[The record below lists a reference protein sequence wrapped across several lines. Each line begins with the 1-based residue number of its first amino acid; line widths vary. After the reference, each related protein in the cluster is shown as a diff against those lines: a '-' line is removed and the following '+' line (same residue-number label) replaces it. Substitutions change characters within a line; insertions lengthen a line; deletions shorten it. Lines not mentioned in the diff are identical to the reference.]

1 MHARPDC
8 DRPKPR
14 SRADGLAFARAPDRK
29 PAPCLAHRAGFGYDA
44 HEVSTGQKIWDCYP
58 WEMGEPYAAFS
69 AWLHVG
75 PSRPTPEVWA
85 SMRGDTRIATWATA
99 GLWQQRAAHYDRE
112 TATREVVRRIPLF
125 SGIAPRLLGLVEGRI
140 RDLEAQAASG
150 VVEVVSTRDMI
161 ALARLL
167 VSLQREARAVAES
180 EAEDEKG
187 ALPVDGADD
196 VDYSA
201 LTIDEL
207 REFQALL
214 AKATARAPAKG
225 ASGPVEVSPFASSP
239 FHVKH

>member
-1 MHARPDC
+1 MSRP
-8 DRPKPR
+8 
-14 SRADGLAFARAPDRK
+14 
-29 PAPCLAHRAGFGYDA
+29 
-44 HEVSTGQKIWDCYP
+44 EVSTAQKIWDCYP
-58 WEMGEPYAAFS
+58 WELGEPYAAFS
-69 AWLHVG
+69 AWLHAG

-125 SGIAPRLLGLVEGRI
+125 AGIAPRLLGLIEGRI
-140 RDLEAQAASG
+140 RDLESQAASG

-180 EAEDEKG
+180 EAEAEKS
-187 ALPVDGADD
+187 ALPGDGADD

-214 AKATARAPAKG
+214 AKATARAPTKG
-225 ASGPVEVSPFASSP
+225 AGGPVEVSPFASST

>member
-1 MHARPDC
+1 MSRP
-8 DRPKPR
+8 
-14 SRADGLAFARAPDRK
+14 
-29 PAPCLAHRAGFGYDA
+29 
-44 HEVSTGQKIWDCYP
+44 EVSTAQKIWDCYP

-69 AWLHVG
+69 AWLHAG

-180 EAEDEKG
+180 EAEAARG
-187 ALPVDGADD
+187 ATVEASDD

-214 AKATARAPAKG
+214 AKATAAPKKTV
-225 ASGPVEVSPFASSP
+225 SGPVEVSPFASSA

>member
-1 MHARPDC
+1 MSRP
-8 DRPKPR
+8 
-14 SRADGLAFARAPDRK
+14 
-29 PAPCLAHRAGFGYDA
+29 
-44 HEVSTGQKIWDCYP
+44 EVSTAQKIWDCYP

-69 AWLHVG
+69 AWLHAG

-85 SMRGDTRIATWATA
+85 LMRGDTRIATWATA

-125 SGIAPRLLGLVEGRI
+125 AGIAPRLLGLIEGRI
-140 RDLEAQAASG
+140 RDLESQAASG

-167 VSLQREARAVAES
+167 VSLQREARATAEG
-180 EAEDEKG
+180 EAEAAKG
-187 ALPVDGADD
+187 ALPSDGADD

-214 AKATARAPAKG
+214 AKATARVPAKSAG
-225 ASGPVEVSPFASSP
+225 GPVEVSPFASSA

>member
-1 MHARPDC
+1 
-8 DRPKPR
+8 
-14 SRADGLAFARAPDRK
+14 
-29 PAPCLAHRAGFGYDA
+29 
-44 HEVSTGQKIWDCYP
+44 
-58 WEMGEPYAAFS
+58 MGEPYAAFS

-85 SMRGDTRIATWATA
+85 SMRGDTRIVTWATA

-125 SGIAPRLLGLVEGRI
+125 AGIAPRLLGLVEGRI

-167 VSLQREARAVAES
+167 VSLQREARAVAEG
-180 EAEDEKG
+180 EAEAARG
-187 ALPVDGADD
+187 AMVDASDD

-214 AKATARAPAKG
+214 AKATARTPAKG
-225 ASGPVEVSPFASSP
+225 AGGPVEVSPFASSP

>member
-1 MHARPDC
+1 M
-8 DRPKPR
+8 
-14 SRADGLAFARAPDRK
+14 SRQ
-29 PAPCLAHRAGFGYDA
+29 
-44 HEVSTGQKIWDCYP
+44 EVSTGQKIWDCYP

-69 AWLHVG
+69 AWLHAG

-85 SMRGDTRIATWATA
+85 SMRGDTRIVTWATA

-125 SGIAPRLLGLVEGRI
+125 AGIAPRLLGLVEGRI

-167 VSLQREARAVAES
+167 VSLQREARAVAEN
-180 EAEDEKG
+180 EAG
-187 ALPVDGADD
+187 ADFSVSRETDD

-214 AKATARAPAKG
+214 AKATARVPAKG
-225 ASGPVEVSPFASSP
+225 AGGPVEVSPFASST